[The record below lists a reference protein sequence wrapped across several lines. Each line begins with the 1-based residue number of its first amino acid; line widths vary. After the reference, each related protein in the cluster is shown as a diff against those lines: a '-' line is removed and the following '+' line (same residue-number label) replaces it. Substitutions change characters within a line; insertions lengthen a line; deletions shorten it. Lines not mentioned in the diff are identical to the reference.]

1 MKLIFCF
8 IGVFTC
14 ATAQL
19 PGGVSPA
26 DPTDPYAMNLLWH
39 YAVPK
44 YNYESNYVSNSVPD
58 ISTLKLRK
66 QVVAGINYMYDVHMV
81 ESNCTKAQTSWISV
95 AQFPTTCLPRAGG
108 RDEVCTFKIWDRAWL
123 NDTQVTQM
131 SCKPQNNAT
140 TGALNATANGSS
152 PSSGP
157 IVTDVNP
164 TSGDTTTSVV
174 TTSRPIAGA
183 PFAADSS
190 DPEVQSLLW
199 NYIVKRYN
207 AESNAITYS
216 VPDLVSVKRQVVAGV
231 LYTFVVQ
238 MHESSCTKYQLGLDL
253 YVLSA
258 SGACAPVDGGRTDQC
273 TVKIIEQVWLNRTEI
288 TNYQCNALIST
299 DAPTILPVVAS
310 TNNAVNTNK
319 WKL

>member
-1 MKLIFCF
+1 MKLLFCF
-8 IGVFTC
+8 GVFTC

-26 DPTDPYAMNLLWH
+26 DSTDPYAMNLLWH

-44 YNYESNYVSNSVPD
+44 YNFESNYVYNSVPD
-58 ISTLKLRK
+58 ITTLKLRK
-66 QVVAGINYMYDVHMV
+66 QVVAGINYIYDVHMV
-81 ESNCTKAQTSWISV
+81 ESTCSKAATSWISV
-95 AQFPTTCLPRAGG
+95 SQFPTSCLPRTGG
-108 RDEVCTFKIWDRAWL
+108 RDDLCTFKIWDRAWL

-140 TGALNATANGSS
+140 TGGLNATVNGST
-152 PSSGP
+152 PISGI

-164 TSGDTTTSVV
+164 TSSDNV
-174 TTSRPIAGA
+174 TTSAPKAGA
-183 PFAADSS
+183 PFAANSS

-207 AESNAITYS
+207 GESNAIMYS
-216 VPDLVSVKRQVVAGV
+216 VPELVSVKRQVVAGT

-258 SGACAPVDGGRTDQC
+258 SGSCAPVDGGRTDQC
-273 TVKIIEQVWLNRTEI
+273 TVKIIEQLWLNRTEI
-288 TNYQCNALIST
+288 TNYQCNALITT
-299 DAPTILPVVAS
+299 DAPTVLVP
-310 TNNAVNTNK
+310 TDNALGAGNTK
-319 WKL
+319 KL